1 MIEKKRYK
9 LIVCKVLQR
18 EAYLCAANSPNIIDV
33 ELLPQG
39 LHNEPNKLRNE
50 LAKAIE
56 NVTDIQGNKYDA
68 LLLGY
73 GLCSRGIVD
82 LSPSIELVVPRAHDC
97 ITLMLGS
104 KEKYKE
110 YFDANPGAYWYT
122 PGWIET
128 GTQPGKDRRDW
139 MLKEYTQKYGEDNA
153 EYLMEM
159 EEGWI
164 KEYSKATYISSEV
177 PSDEE
182 FREYTKQCA
191 KFLGWNYDE
200 IKGDNGL
207 MQRLVDGCWGEG
219 EFLIV
224 RPGKKIAEDLTSP
237 GLIKEG

>member
-18 EAYLCAANSPNIIDV
+18 EAYLCAANSPNIVDV

-39 LHNEPNKLRNE
+39 LHNEPDKLRDE
-50 LAKAIE
+50 LTKAIE
-56 NVTDIQGNKYDA
+56 NITDIQGNRYNA

-73 GLCSRGIVD
+73 GLCSRGIVG
-82 LSPSIELVVPRAHDC
+82 LSPTIELVVPRAHDC

-104 KEKYKE
+104 KEKYRE
-110 YFDANPGAYWYT
+110 YFDTNPGAYWYT

-128 GTQPGKDRRDW
+128 GTQPGEDRNDKL
-139 MLKEYTQKYGEDNA
+139 LKEYLEKYGEDNA
-153 EYLMEM
+153 EYLMEV

-164 KEYSKATYISSEV
+164 KEYSKATYISSKI
-177 PSDEE
+177 PSDQE
-182 FREYTKQCA
+182 FREYTRQCA
-191 KFLGWNYDE
+191 EYLNWSFDE

-207 MQRLVDGCWGEG
+207 MQRLADGCWGED

-224 RPGKKIAEDLTSP
+224 GPGRKIAEDLTSA
-237 GLIKEG
+237 GLIKEE